1 MSTRAPVARII
12 GTGMA
17 VPECVAT
24 NALLSRCMSTSDE
37 WITQRTGIRERRV
50 SPDTYQMLL
59 RLAEAPDKMACMRE
73 IRERGLDGRIDST
86 LTVTDLALEASRM
99 ALKNAGLGA
108 EDIDCIVQSSTLP
121 DFAYPAP
128 GCVLEGRLGL
138 TTTPVFNLAQ
148 GCAGFVYGLALADQL
163 MRGGMYRRTLVV
175 GAELL
180 SSAFDYTDVGRD
192 MAVLFADGAGAVVL
206 ETVERQDA
214 SRPRGL
220 ISHHLHSDGS
230 ALEALSGELWGS
242 STFPPVSKK
251 KIDDGR
257 SRPRMNGRAVFVNA
271 VRRVREVVQ
280 ESLDANGLR
289 ALDVDRYIFHQANI
303 RIIEAVTEHFGIPGE
318 RCFNNI
324 DRYGNTAAA
333 SVPICLH
340 EALAAGRIKAGD
352 LVMLVAF
359 GTGFSWGA
367 TLLRW

>member
-1 MSTRAPVARII
+1 MSEQRVRII

-17 VPECVAT
+17 VPETAVT
-24 NALLSRCMSTSDE
+24 NALLSRCMNTSDE
-37 WITQRTGIRERRV
+37 WIIQRTGIRERRV
-50 SPDTYQMLL
+50 SPDTYRMLQ
-59 RLAEAPDKMACMRE
+59 RLAEAPDKAACMRE
-73 IRERGLDGRIDST
+73 IRERGLDGEIDST
-86 LTVTDLALEASRM
+86 LSVSDLALEASRM
-99 ALKNAGLGA
+99 AL
-108 EDIDCIVQSSTLP
+108 VQSSTFP

-128 GCVLEGRLGL
+128 GCVLQGRLGL
-138 TTTPVFNLAQ
+138 TTTPVFNLSQ

-163 MRGGMYRRTLVV
+163 ARGGMYRRLLVV

-180 SSAFDYTDVGRD
+180 SSAFDYTDEGRD

-206 ETVERQDA
+206 QAEVADPA
-214 SRPRGL
+214 RPRGL

-230 ALEALSGELWGS
+230 ALDALSGELWGS

-257 SRPRMNGRAVFVNA
+257 SRPRMKGRAVFTHA
-271 VRRVREVVQ
+271 VRRVREVVD
-280 ESLDANGLR
+280 ECLGANRLGPS
-289 ALDVDRYIFHQANI
+289 DVDCYLFHQANL
-303 RIIEAVTEHFGIPGE
+303 RIIEAVTQHFRIPAE

-340 EALAAGRIKAGD
+340 EALAAGRIREGD

-359 GTGFSWGA
+359 GTGFSWGS

>member
-1 MSTRAPVARII
+1 MTGPMLTARIT
-12 GTGMA
+12 GTGMS
-17 VPECVAT
+17 VPDCVVP

-37 WITQRTGIRERRV
+37 WITQRTGIRERRM
-50 SPDTYQMLL
+50 SPDTYRMLL
-59 RLAEAPDKMACMRE
+59 RLADAPDKAAYMRE
-73 IRERGLDGRIDST
+73 VRERGLDGQIDST
-86 LTVTDLALEASRM
+86 LTVSDLALEATRM

-108 EDIDCIVQSSTLP
+108 EDLDCIVQSTTLP
-121 DFAYPAP
+121 DLAYPAP
-128 GCVLEGRLGL
+128 GCVLQGRLGL

-148 GCAGFVYGLALADQL
+148 GCAGFVYGLALADHL
-163 MRGGMYRRTLVV
+163 MRGGMYRRVLVV

-180 SSAFDYTDVGRD
+180 SSAFDYTDEGRD
-192 MAVLFADGAGAVVL
+192 MAVLFADGAGAAVL
-206 ETVERQDA
+206 QAEEADPA
-214 SRPRGL
+214 RPRGL
-220 ISHHLHSDGS
+220 ISHHLHSDGT
-230 ALEALSGELWGS
+230 ALDALSGELWGS

-257 SRPRMNGRAVFVNA
+257 ARPRMKGRAVFTHA

-280 ESLDANGLR
+280 ECFDANRLR
-289 ALDVDRYIFHQANI
+289 SSDVDCYLFHQANL
-303 RIIEAVTEHFGIPGE
+303 RIIEAATEHFGIPAE

-324 DRYGNTAAA
+324 ERYGNTAAA

-340 EALAAGRIKAGD
+340 EALSAGRIKDGD

>member
-1 MSTRAPVARII
+1 MS
-12 GTGMA
+12 
-17 VPECVAT
+17 VPDTVVT
-24 NALLSRCMSTSDE
+24 NDLLSRCMSTSDE
-37 WITQRTGIRERRV
+37 WITQRTGIRERRM
-50 SPDTYQMLL
+50 SPDTHRMLL
-59 RLAEAPDKMACMRE
+59 RLAEAPDKAAFMRSV
-73 IRERGLDGRIDST
+73 REQGLDGRIDST
-86 LTVTDLALEASRM
+86 LTVSDLAEDATRM
-99 ALKNAGLGA
+99 ALKNAGLGP
-108 EDIDCIVQSSTLP
+108 EDLDCIVQSSTLP

-128 GCVLEGRLGL
+128 GCVLQGRLGL
-138 TTTPVFNLAQ
+138 TSTPVFNLAQ

-163 MRGGMYRRTLVV
+163 IRGGMYRRVVVV

-180 SSAFDYTDVGRD
+180 SSAFDFTDAGRD
-192 MAVLFADGAGAVVL
+192 MAVLFADGAGAALL
-206 ETVERQDA
+206 EAIETDPD
-214 SRPRGL
+214 RPRGL
-220 ISHHLHSDGS
+220 LSHHLHSDGT

-257 SRPRMNGRAVFVNA
+257 ARPRMNGRAVFTNA

-280 ESLDANGLR
+280 ECLDANCLR
-289 ALDVDRYIFHQANI
+289 PLDVDRYLFHQANL
-303 RIIEAVTEHFGIPGE
+303 RIIEAVAQHFRIPAE
-318 RCFNNI
+318 RCFNNL

-340 EALAAGRIKAGD
+340 EVLAAGRVKDGD

>member
-1 MSTRAPVARII
+1 MLRARITA
-12 GTGMA
+12 TGMS
-17 VPECVAT
+17 VPDTVVS
-24 NALLSRCMSTSDE
+24 NDLLSRCMNTSDE
-37 WITQRTGIRERRV
+37 WITQRTGIRERRM
-50 SPDTYQMLL
+50 SPDTYRMLL
-59 RLAEAPDKMACMRE
+59 RMAEAPDKAAFMRE
-73 IRERGLDGRIDST
+73 VREQGLDGQIDST
-86 LTVTDLALEASRM
+86 LTVTDLAIEASRM

-108 EDIDCIVQSSTLP
+108 EDLDCIVQSTTFP

-128 GCVLEGRLGL
+128 GCVMQGRLGL

-163 MRGGMYRRTLVV
+163 IRGRMYRRVLVV

-180 SSAFDYTDVGRD
+180 SSAFDYTDAGRD
-192 MAVLFADGAGAVVL
+192 MSVLFADGAGAAML
-206 ETVERQDA
+206 EAVETDA
-214 SRPRGL
+214 ARPRGL
-220 ISHHLHSDGS
+220 LSHHLHSDGT

-257 SRPRMNGRAVFVNA
+257 ARPRMNGRAVFVSA
-271 VRRVREVVQ
+271 VKRVREVVQ
-280 ESLDANGLR
+280 ECLAANGLG
-289 ALDVDRYIFHQANI
+289 ALDVDRYLFHQANL
-303 RIIEAVTEHFGIPGE
+303 RIIESVTEHYGIRPE
-318 RCFNNI
+318 RCFNNL

-340 EALAAGRIKAGD
+340 EALSAGRINDGD

>member
-1 MSTRAPVARII
+1 MSAGLVSRII
-12 GTGMA
+12 ATGMA

-50 SPDTYQMLL
+50 SPDTYRMLL
-59 RLAEAPDKMACMRE
+59 RLAEAPDKAACMRD
-73 IRERGLDGRIDST
+73 IRERGLDGQIDST

-99 ALKNAGLGA
+99 ALKNAGLA
-108 EDIDCIVQSSTLP
+108 PEDVDCIIQSSTFP

-148 GCAGFVYGLALADQL
+148 GCAGFVYGLALGDQL
-163 MRGGMYRRTLVV
+163 IRGGMYRRILVV

-180 SSAFDYTDVGRD
+180 SSAFDYTDAGRD

-206 ETVERQDA
+206 EA
-214 SRPRGL
+214 SETDPLRPRGL

-230 ALEALSGELWGS
+230 ALEALSDELWGS

-271 VRRVREVVQ
+271 VKRVREVVQ
-280 ESLDANGLR
+280 ECLDANRLGP
-289 ALDVDRYIFHQANI
+289 LDVDRYLFHQANI
-303 RIIEAVTEHFGIPGE
+303 RIIEAATEHFGIPAE

-324 DRYGNTAAA
+324 ARYGNTAAA

-340 EALAAGRIKAGD
+340 EALSEGRIKDGD